1 MNTTETSVELRV
13 LGQFCIL
20 QAGKP
25 PARAFPPEPEA
36 RALLC
41 NLLSPQGDPVSRDRL
56 CRLLWRVS
64 LSELPEARLV
74 ELVRKLNTSF
84 MMEFGIR
91 PIIEKSGG
99 LTFNDT
105 LIRLDARCFYQISV
119 LGLQHLAAGDLAGAT
134 RCFKTA
140 LTMYGGPLL
149 PGSESRT
156 ISTNREC
163 LHSLYLAMEHHVAK
177 LPSSQVRTITTR
189 HPKALAA

>member
-1 MNTTETSVELRV
+1 MNTTETSVEIRV

-25 PARAFPPEPEA
+25 LVRAFSPEPEA
-36 RALLC
+36 RELLC

-64 LSELPEARLV
+64 PSERPEARLV
-74 ELVRKLNTSF
+74 ELVMKLNTNF

-91 PIIEKSGG
+91 PIIEKDGG
-99 LTFNDT
+99 LTYNDS
-105 LIRLDARCFYQISV
+105 LIRVDARSFYQISV
-119 LGLQHLAAGDLAGAT
+119 QGLQHLAAGDLAGAA
-134 RCFKTA
+134 RYFKTA
-140 LTMYGGPLL
+140 LSMYGGPLL
-149 PGSESRT
+149 PGSESRV

-177 LPSSQVRTITTR
+177 LPSRQGRTITTR